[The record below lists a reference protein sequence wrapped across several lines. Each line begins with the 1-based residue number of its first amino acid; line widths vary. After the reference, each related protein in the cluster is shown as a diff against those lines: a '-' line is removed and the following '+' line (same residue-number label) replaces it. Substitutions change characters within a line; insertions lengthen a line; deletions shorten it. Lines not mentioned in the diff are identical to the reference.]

1 MTREE
6 FEDKLYNGKFTEREL
21 HDLRWFDIDI
31 EEDAYNNL
39 KSIDTI
45 ESSDLNRWTR
55 FVSFIFSY
63 KDEYFCLDYQ
73 EGLTEY
79 QDDIFDSQP
88 YKVKKVEKQ
97 VTVIEFKPVK

>member
-1 MTREE
+1 M
-6 FEDKLYNGKFTEREL
+6 L
-21 HDLRWFDIDI
+21 
-31 EEDAYNNL
+31 
-39 KSIDTI
+39 
-45 ESSDLNRWTR
+45 
-55 FVSFIFSY
+55 

-97 VTVIEFKPVK
+97 VTVIEFEPVK